1 MQNVYKLK
9 LSVSPD
15 RIIIKEIP
23 QKERDGIPS
32 IRKSPPEPEIKDNQ
46 IEFPIGVK

>member
-1 MQNVYKLK
+1 MQNIYKLK

-15 RIIIKEIP
+15 RIVVKEIP
-23 QKERDGIPS
+23 KKKRDGNS
-32 IRKSPPEPEIKDNQ
+32 SMQKSPVEPEIKDSQ